1 MSRSYE
7 DLKVWQRAMDLVYVI
22 YDITRA
28 FPKDEMYGLVSQMR
42 RAAVSIPSNIAEVK
56 QGQLTRTLQSSCTTR
71 AVHFTSSRRRFA

>member
-56 QGQLTRTLQSSCTTR
+56 EGQLTRTFQSSCTTR